1 MWKFGGTYLDLDYVI
16 LNDMTQYHTFVVD
29 NGSGLITNNAFSF
42 TPDHS
47 FLFKVM
53 EQIQKSY
60 DSKCYNCIGP
70 VLFTKCSDKF
80 GKQKKENEELIVE
93 PFER

>member
-1 MWKFGGTYLDLDYVI
+1 MTWTMLYVI

-70 VLFTKCSDKF
+70 VLFTKYSDAF
-80 GKQKKENEELIVE
+80 AKQKKENEELIVE